1 MSQLLLLTTMDDTS
15 WPGTNLPDALVGR
28 LVHAMDQGNRP
39 EAEAVLAACVNQRS
53 ELAQAVLKYAVWGRH
68 VDIAE
73 ALIQH
78 GANVN
83 VPADDQSAFA
93 GETLLMQ
100 VAMGDGSRAQ
110 FGIGPQEGAELDVRM
125 ARLLLANGAQVAAE
139 RQWTHECYYT
149 EERYY
154 CGQTAYDFA
163 VERKETKGWCA
174 CF

>member
-1 MSQLLLLTTMDDTS
+1 MDDTS

-100 VAMGDGSRAQ
+100 VAMGDGSRA
-110 FGIGPQEGAELDVRM
+110 
-125 ARLLLANGAQVAAE
+125 
-139 RQWTHECYYT
+139 
-149 EERYY
+149 
-154 CGQTAYDFA
+154 
-163 VERKETKGWCA
+163 
-174 CF
+174 

>member
-1 MSQLLLLTTMDDTS
+1 M
-15 WPGTNLPDALVGR
+15 
-28 LVHAMDQGNRP
+28 
-39 EAEAVLAACVNQRS
+39 
-53 ELAQAVLKYAVWGRH
+53 
-68 VDIAE
+68 DIAE

-83 VPADDQSAFA
+83 VPADDESAFA

-163 VERKETKGWCA
+163 GEEGNQRLVRVLLAWTRWHRLGPKVRFAGRVAATLIRMMKEAAERAYTPGGLGFETA
-174 CF
+174 SQSFQEQADSQLQ